1 MSLIFHG
8 GSFSMKRKIAL
19 ILAGCLAISPV
30 SAGLYTT
37 QAFAAETDTISEIS
51 EATQQTPL
59 VIVVKDEN
67 DVALT
72 ESEKETEAEKYIVK
86 VGETRRLTAFIEQG
100 SDSPVLS
107 EWSSD
112 TPEIISIDDE
122 GVITAQS
129 AGVGKISLNISA
141 DAEQNPLLIKFEII
155 VIPEEEET
163 SEINADETAAA
174 SASAET
180 VAEMPQAKEAEV
192 TEETVEITEGAEAD
206 AAAETV
212 EIAEDAE
219 ADAAAET
226 AKIAEGAEA
235 DAAAVET
242 TDPAAE
248 ATTTDPAA
256 AVETTDPAT
265 AATTTDPATAVEA
278 TDPAAEA
285 TTTAPAAAVETT
297 DPAAETAT
305 TAPATAVEAT
315 DPAATAEMT
324 GTISVDAATVT
335 ANADAKVNSQSGSAK
350 VVKPHWE
357 GSGSNWSYIKSDGS
371 KATGLL
377 TLGSRTFFLNNSGR
391 LRYGWIGFENNLYFA
406 DSDGALVT
414 GWLKRG
420 SKYFYFR
427 DDHTMVTGKATIGN
441 KTYFFT
447 QNGVRR
453 TGWVRY
459 GGSLYYT
466 GSNGDMRTGWQT
478 INGKRFLFLSNG
490 KMKTGWF
497 TVGSRRYYLAA
508 NGRQKTG
515 FTRVDGITY
524 YLRQDGYATKGWK
537 KFGRYWFYFKNSRV
551 QTGWLELGSKKYYFD
566 SNGRMATGTRTIDGK
581 RYEFGSDG
589 SLVVNNYTYNNPQ
602 EFIDCIAPLVKKYA
616 PAWGV
621 KVYSPIIAQAIL
633 ESASGESS
641 LGKVYNNY
649 FGLKCGTLWKG
660 KSVNLR
666 TGEEYTPGTYTT
678 ISANFRVYDNM
689 EEGVEGYF
697 IFLFKNRTR
706 YNNLIGETDPYDYL
720 VKIKEDGYATSTHYV
735 QNVYNVIKHY
745 NLTRFDD

>member
-1 MSLIFHG
+1 
-8 GSFSMKRKIAL
+8 MKRKIAL

-206 AAAETV
+206 AAAEVTQT
-212 EIAEDAE
+212 EDTAE
-219 ADAAAET
+219 
-226 AKIAEGAEA
+226 
-235 DAAAVET
+235 
-242 TDPAAE
+242 PAA
-248 ATTTDPAA
+248 PAA
-256 AVETTDPAT
+256 T
-265 AATTTDPATAVEA
+265 AE
-278 TDPAAEA
+278 
-285 TTTAPAAAVETT
+285 TTAPAAVESTDPTAAAIT
-297 DPAAETAT
+297 DPAA
-305 TAPATAVEAT
+305 AVEAT

-537 KFGRYWFYFKNSRV
+537 KFGRYWFYFENSRM

>member
-1 MSLIFHG
+1 
-8 GSFSMKRKIAL
+8 
-19 ILAGCLAISPV
+19 
-30 SAGLYTT
+30 
-37 QAFAAETDTISEIS
+37 
-51 EATQQTPL
+51 
-59 VIVVKDEN
+59 
-67 DVALT
+67 
-72 ESEKETEAEKYIVK
+72 
-86 VGETRRLTAFIEQG
+86 
-100 SDSPVLS
+100 
-107 EWSSD
+107 
-112 TPEIISIDDE
+112 
-122 GVITAQS
+122 
-129 AGVGKISLNISA
+129 
-141 DAEQNPLLIKFEII
+141 
-155 VIPEEEET
+155 
-163 SEINADETAAA
+163 
-174 SASAET
+174 
-180 VAEMPQAKEAEV
+180 
-192 TEETVEITEGAEAD
+192 
-206 AAAETV
+206 
-212 EIAEDAE
+212 
-219 ADAAAET
+219 
-226 AKIAEGAEA
+226 
-235 DAAAVET
+235 
-242 TDPAAE
+242 
-248 ATTTDPAA
+248 
-256 AVETTDPAT
+256 
-265 AATTTDPATAVEA
+265 
-278 TDPAAEA
+278 
-285 TTTAPAAAVETT
+285 
-297 DPAAETAT
+297 
-305 TAPATAVEAT
+305 
-315 DPAATAEMT
+315 
-324 GTISVDAATVT
+324 
-335 ANADAKVNSQSGSAK
+335 
-350 VVKPHWE
+350 
-357 GSGSNWSYIKSDGS
+357 
-371 KATGLL
+371 
-377 TLGSRTFFLNNSGR
+377 
-391 LRYGWIGFENNLYFA
+391 
-406 DSDGALVT
+406 
-414 GWLKRG
+414 
-420 SKYFYFR
+420 
-427 DDHTMVTGKATIGN
+427 MVTGKATIGN

-689 EEGVEGYF
+689 EEGVERYF

>member
-1 MSLIFHG
+1 
-8 GSFSMKRKIAL
+8 MKRKIAL

-256 AVETTDPAT
+256 AVETADPAT

-278 TDPAAEA
+278 TDPAAA
-285 TTTAPAAAVETT
+285 TKTA
-297 DPAAETAT
+297 
-305 TAPATAVEAT
+305 
-315 DPAATAEMT
+315 PAATAEMT

-335 ANADAKVNSQSGSAK
+335 ANADAKVNSQSGK

>member
-1 MSLIFHG
+1 
-8 GSFSMKRKIAL
+8 MKRKIAL

-192 TEETVEITEGAEAD
+192 TEK
-206 AAAETV
+206 TV

-235 DAAAVET
+235 DAAAEVTQTEDTAEPAAPAATAETTALAAVEST
-242 TDPAAE
+242 DPTAAAITDPAA
-248 ATTTDPAA
+248 
-256 AVETTDPAT
+256 
-265 AATTTDPATAVEA
+265 
-278 TDPAAEA
+278 
-285 TTTAPAAAVETT
+285 
-297 DPAAETAT
+297 
-305 TAPATAVEAT
+305 AVEAT

-589 SLVVNNYTYNNPQ
+589 SLVVNNYTYNNTQ

>member
-1 MSLIFHG
+1 
-8 GSFSMKRKIAL
+8 MKRKIAL

-59 VIVVKDEN
+59 VIAVKDEN

-256 AVETTDPAT
+256 AVETTDPA
-265 AATTTDPATAVEA
+265 
-278 TDPAAEA
+278 
-285 TTTAPAAAVETT
+285 
-297 DPAAETAT
+297 AETAT
-305 TAPATAVEAT
+305 TAPAAAVEAT

-633 ESASGESS
+633 ESASGKSS
-641 LGKVYNNY
+641 LGKVYHNY
-649 FGLKCGTLWKG
+649 FGLKCGTLWRG
-660 KSVNLR
+660 KSVNLL
-666 TGEEYTPGTYTT
+666 TGEEYTPGRYST
-678 ISANFRVYDNM
+678 ISADFRVFDNM

-697 IFLFKNRTR
+697 IFLFQNRTR